1 MAVDLDMLRRLLKE
15 REEEIQR
22 LNLRAPK
29 EIIKEVI
36 VEKPV

>member
-1 MAVDLDMLRRLLKE
+1 MLKRLIKE
-15 REEEIQR
+15 REDEIQR

-36 VEKPV
+36 V